1 MSDIHRTYS
10 VVELKD
16 RFGFN
21 RDTHL
26 DASVGKLYLDFAKA
40 LDEVLPESRTKSL
53 AFTELEASSMWAHKT
68 IATLLPPNF
77 HASNKG

>member
-10 VVELKD
+10 IVELKD
-16 RFGFN
+16 RFVSG

-26 DASVGKLYLDFAKA
+26 DAAVDKLYLEFAKA
-40 LDEVLPESRTKSL
+40 LDELLPQSRGKSL
-53 AFTELEASSMWAHKT
+53 AFTELEASSMWAHK
-68 IATLLPPNF
+68 AVDAVLPPNF